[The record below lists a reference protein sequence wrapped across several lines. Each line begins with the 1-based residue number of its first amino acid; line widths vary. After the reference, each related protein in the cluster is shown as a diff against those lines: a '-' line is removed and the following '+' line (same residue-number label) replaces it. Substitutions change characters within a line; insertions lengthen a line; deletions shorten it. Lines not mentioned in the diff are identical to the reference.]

1 MTNLE
6 KETGGIFENY
16 HVTVDKMSDG
26 SISYPFQIEKGL
38 TDKTVALD
46 ILQMIGMEPEIVG
59 EARKLVSEGTVKS
72 GRLRRKG
79 R

>member
-6 KETGGIFENY
+6 SETDGVFENY
-16 HVTVDKMSDG
+16 HITVDKASDG

-38 TDKTVALD
+38 TEKTVALD

-59 EARKLVSEGTVKS
+59 EARRLVAEGIVKS
-72 GRLRRKG
+72 GHLRRK
-79 R
+79 RR